1 MVCAISRTKCRH
13 EAAQRTKITL
23 LMGVQK
29 RKAQSTPDGGKKA
42 DYKRLKNQKTLHG
55 GGFHCRVCEDQKLVS
70 LLRTWKQE
78 NTHEKLAMEALESYM
93 V

>member
-29 RKAQSTPDGGKKA
+29 RKAQSTPDGGKKLIIKGSKTKKLFMGVGSTA
-42 DYKRLKNQKTLHG
+42 EYVKTKN
-55 GGFHCRVCEDQKLVS
+55 
-70 LLRTWKQE
+70 
-78 NTHEKLAMEALESYM
+78 
-93 V
+93 